1 MNQILLVAFGGAL
14 GSVSRFSFNSFI
26 YRFIGRDFPWATLG
40 VNIIGSFF
48 IGFLS
53 ILILKKLSVSQD
65 IQSFLI
71 IGFLGAFTTFSG
83 FSLESLNLFEQGQY
97 LYLILNILMS
107 VILCI
112 LACFAGLQLA
122 IKVY

>member
-1 MNQILLVAFGGAL
+1 MNQLLLVAFGGAL
-14 GSVSRFSFNSFI
+14 GSVSRYSFNSFV
-26 YRFIGRDFPWATLG
+26 YRFLGRDFPWATLG
-40 VNIIGSFF
+40 VNVIGSFF

-53 ILILKKLSVSQD
+53 VLILKKLSVSQD
-65 IQSFLI
+65 MQSFLI

-97 LYLILNILMS
+97 MYAALNILLS
-107 VILCI
+107 VVLCI